1 MHITSLSEYARDYQ
15 DLSACAY
22 LRSRRFRDQEH
33 VDWLTRSAQE
43 DASELALKAR
53 AYLYTLLRLPLGEI
67 VPYNKDGTGRA
78 SRVGD
83 VGGRANG

>member
-1 MHITSLSEYARDYQ
+1 MDLADYARDYQ

-22 LRSRRFRDQEH
+22 LRSRRYRDQEH

-43 DASELALKAR
+43 DASELAAKAR
-53 AYLYTLLRLPLGEI
+53 EYLSALLGGE
-67 VPYNKDGTGRA
+67 DGTGRA

-83 VGGRANG
+83 GTWKDVGASP

>member
-1 MHITSLSEYARDYQ
+1 MNLSEYARDYQ

-43 DASELALKAR
+43 DASELAAKAR
-53 AYLYTLLRLPLGEI
+53 EYLSALLNGE
-67 VPYNKDGTGRA
+67 D
-78 SRVGD
+78 VGD
-83 VGGRANG
+83 VEGRFGEVSS